1 MINDLSP
8 DEFDAVVDN
17 DVDFFLE
24 QEFTDKKRQF
34 FEFYP
39 LVRKAQSFRSV

>member
-8 DEFDAVVDN
+8 DEFDAIVDN

-24 QEFTDKKRQF
+24 QEFTDKKTGLF
-34 FEFYP
+34 T
-39 LVRKAQSFRSV
+39 